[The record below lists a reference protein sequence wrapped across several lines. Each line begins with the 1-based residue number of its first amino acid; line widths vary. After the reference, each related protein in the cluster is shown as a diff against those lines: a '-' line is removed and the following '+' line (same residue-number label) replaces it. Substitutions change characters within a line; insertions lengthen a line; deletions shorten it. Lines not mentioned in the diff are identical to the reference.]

1 MGDLERRLRDLES
14 RTPPPPRARLGHVS
28 GAEIRALEAQIRRLE
43 SGADEA
49 LTSPVIKSVE
59 PDNETA
65 AVVREIER
73 IERIERASEGRT
85 RWT

>member
-14 RTPPPPRARLGHVS
+14 RTPPPPRARPGHVS
-28 GAEIRALEAQIRRLE
+28 GAEIRALEAHIRLLE
-43 SGADEA
+43 SGAGEA

-73 IERIERASEGRT
+73 LERLAQAPEGGK